1 MSELIDVESYSG
13 YKTAEKPRSFTWR
26 GRRME
31 ILHIE
36 RAWREERGGEYK
48 TFFEIIA
55 EDAQKYVISY
65 NETSDEWFLETNPLY
80 SP

>member
-1 MSELIDVESYSG
+1 MSELIEVESYSG
-13 YKTAEKPRSFTWR
+13 YKIAEKPRSFTWH

-31 ILHIE
+31 ILNIE
-36 RAWREERGGEYK
+36 RTWREEREGEHK

-65 NETSDEWFLETNPLY
+65 NETADAWFLESNPLY